1 MEGEAI
7 MGKLWRD
14 GDGSGADVD
23 LTMPNRETMPNVQG
37 SKRDDG
43 IM

>member
-14 GDGSGADVD
+14 GDGGGADVD
-23 LTMPNRETMPNVQG
+23 LTMPNRETMLNVQG